1 MKKILVLIIIAAAG
15 YFAYQKFVVGEQSE
29 ELGQVRALAGD
40 FAAIKQQLAQAER
53 SAGATGMDTTS
64 EANSAMGA
72 AEALLKKLLELKESL
87 AEEKALQEAEELERQ
102 IRAFLNRE

>member
-15 YFAYQKFVVGEQSE
+15 YFAYQNFIVGKQSE
-29 ELGQVRALAGD
+29 ETGQVRALAGD

-72 AEALLKKLLELKESL
+72 AEALLKTLQELQGGL
-87 AEEKALQEAEELERQ
+87 GEEEALQEAEELEAE